1 MQIIAEKTK
10 YHDYA
15 FEFPFSY
22 QVLEI
27 CRRIKNTY
35 GWQDFTFFEG
45 KWRFK
50 RPHIAVYLTYH
61 FPNIKI
67 LDENLVTQIGLVKQK
82 MHSDA
87 LSTAESNAIKN
98 KTSSDLEISNL
109 KLPLY
114 EYQKIAVEFFLNNNG
129 RIILASD
136 VGTGKTAMSLGYIA
150 HSNRIPA
157 LVVCPASVKYG
168 WEREVNKWTHFS
180 SFVIDSKTPVEEIPE
195 AQIYIINYDILGKFI
210 DFLKSKKFVSV
221 FVDESHMIK
230 SPSAQRS
237 KFVKEI
243 CKDISSV
250 ALLSGTPL
258 LNRPIDLFNQLTIID
273 SYKWS
278 NWMNYVYTY
287 CGAKKT
293 HFGLDT
299 SGATNI
305 EDLKAQISKYFI
317 RFKKEDVLK
326 DLPPKVFIDVPI
338 KLYNGYQKHYNAA
351 MNSLITYLLREKNKS
366 VEQAE
371 KSLRA
376 EQVVLLNELRQITTA
391 CKAEAAVE
399 IIENIIES
407 GEKVIVFSMFNKPLK
422 DLYEKFKKES
432 VIVIGETPTDERQIA
447 IDSFQNRDATKI
459 FLGGVKAAG
468 AGITLTAA
476 SNVLFLEHPWTAADY
491 AQAYGRAE
499 RIGNK
504 SECIKIHQML
514 AIGTI
519 DEKIKMLI
527 ESKKKIFDQLFND
540 GQIPTE
546 SGDVTNDLL
555 KEIKKENNF

>member
-22 QVLEI
+22 QVLEV
-27 CRRIKNTY
+27 CRRIKNAY

-50 RPHIAVYLTYH
+50 RPHIAVYLMYH
-61 FPNIKI
+61 YPNIQVM
-67 LDENLVTQIGLVKQK
+67 DENLLREMGLVKQK

-87 LSTAESNAIKN
+87 LTTAESNAIKS
-98 KTSSDLEISNL
+98 KVQSSLEIKNL

-136 VGTGKTAMSLGYIA
+136 IGTGKTAMSLAYIA
-150 HSNRIPA
+150 HEHKVPA
-157 LVVCPASVKYG
+157 LVICPASVKYS
-168 WEREVNKWTHFS
+168 WEREVEKWTNLS
-180 SFVIDSKTPVEEIPE
+180 SFVIDSKTPVSEIPN

-210 DFLKSKKFVSV
+210 DFLKAQNFSAV
-221 FVDESHMIK
+221 FIDESHMIK
-230 SPSAQRS
+230 SATAQRS

-243 CKDISSV
+243 CKNVPSV
-250 ALLSGTPL
+250 SLLSGTPL

-273 SYKWS
+273 PYKWH
-278 NWMNYVYTY
+278 NWMSFVYTY

-293 HFGLDT
+293 YFGLDT

-326 DLPPKVFIDVPI
+326 DLPSKVFIDVPI
-338 KLYNGYQKHYNAA
+338 KLQNGYRKSYDAA
-351 MNSLITYLLREKNKS
+351 MNSLVTYLLREKNKS

-422 DLYEKFKKES
+422 DLYEKFQKES
-432 VIVIGETPTDERQIA
+432 VIVIGETPTDERQTA

-476 SNVLFLEHPWTAADY
+476 SNVLFIDQPWTAADY

-504 SECIKIHQML
+504 ANCIKIHQML

-519 DEKIKMLI
+519 DEKIKTLI

-555 KEIKKENNF
+555 KELKEENI